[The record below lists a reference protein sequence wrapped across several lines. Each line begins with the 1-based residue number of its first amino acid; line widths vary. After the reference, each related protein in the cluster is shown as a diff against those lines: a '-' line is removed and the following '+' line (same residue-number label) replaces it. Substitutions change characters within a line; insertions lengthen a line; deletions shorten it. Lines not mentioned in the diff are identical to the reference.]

1 MTDVY
6 QAAAP
11 VEADVSAAQTPGM
24 DNSDLIASGISGHI
38 TSCWNKA
45 KFAKQKITE
54 RLLACERQ
62 RRGEYDPDK
71 AVDIAQTGG
80 SDIFMM
86 ITDVKCA
93 GAKSWIQDVMLQN
106 ARPFDLEPAREPDLP
121 PEVKLSIIDFVR
133 HEAEAY
139 VMAGQQLHPEA
150 FRTRMGEVHDQ
161 ILLKMRE
168 EGKITAE
175 RMANVISDQLNEGGF
190 HRAMQDYIDDFV
202 TYPTAI
208 MKGPSVRK
216 KKKLAWGPNFTPI
229 VSNDF
234 FREVE
239 RVSPY
244 DIFPSPNASD
254 VDDGYI
260 IQRHK
265 LTVKTLESMKDVP
278 GYSNNEID
286 QVLER
291 YAGKGFRYF
300 EYGDQQRD
308 NLEGKYHSRLYND
321 NIIEALEFWGPVMG
335 EMLIQWGM
343 KNVDPR
349 AVYEVNAWQIAGFT
363 IKVVLNPDPLGER
376 PYEIAS
382 WRNIPG
388 AFWGTALPE
397 VMKDVQIM
405 CNASARALANNMGIG
420 SGPQVE
426 VAVDRLA
433 DGEDLTQM
441 YPWKIWQT
449 TSDKTGGNQPGVRFF
464 MPEMKAAELM
474 GIYNQFAKQADE
486 VTGIPNYVYGGS
498 SGSGAGRTA
507 SGLSMLMDNAAKGIK
522 SAVSQVDRVVEMV
535 VKRFYIH
542 NMMYNP
548 DQYIKGDFKVIPR
561 GAMGLLAKEALQVRR
576 NEFLAATNN
585 PVDLNIV
592 GPEGRAY
599 LLREL
604 AKGLQMDTDKLVPT
618 VEAMRFKQKQIA
630 DAMAVVQQQQAQQPQ
645 LPAPVNPNEGG
656 GPPPVNTVQPQ
667 AYADGGEVSDSRDR
681 LSELEQ
687 QLAEVENEL
696 ASMGP

>member
-1 MTDVY
+1 MSDVY
-6 QAAAP
+6 QAQAP
-11 VEADVSAAQTPGM
+11 VQADVSAVQAEGM

-38 TSCWNKA
+38 TSCWSKA
-45 KFAKQKITE
+45 KFAKQRITE

-71 AVDIAQTGG
+71 ATEISQTGG
-80 SDIFMM
+80 SDIYMM
-86 ITDVKCA
+86 LTDVKCNA
-93 GAKSWIQDVMLQN
+93 AKSWIQDVMLQN
-106 ARPFDLEPAREPDLP
+106 QRPFDLSPSQEPDLP
-121 PEVKLSIIDFVR
+121 IEVKMSIIDFVR
-133 HEAEAY
+133 HEAEQY
-139 VMAGQQLHPEA
+139 VLAGQQLHPEA
-150 FRTRMGEVHDQ
+150 FRERMGEVHDQ
-161 ILLKMRE
+161 ILLQLRE
-168 EGKITAE
+168 EAKLTAE
-175 RMANVISDQLNEGGF
+175 RMAGVIADQLDEGGY
-190 HRAMQDYIDDFV
+190 HRSMIDFIDDYV

-208 MKGPSVRK
+208 FKGPSVRK
-216 KKKLAWGPNFTPI
+216 KQKLRWGPNFTPI
-229 VSNDF
+229 VSNEF

-244 DIFPSPNASD
+244 DMFPSPNASGI
-254 VDDGYI
+254 DDGYI

-265 LTVKTLESMKDVP
+265 LTVKTLESMKGVP
-278 GYSNNEID
+278 GYSNYEID

-335 EMLIQWGM
+335 EMLIDWGM
-343 KNVDPR
+343 TGVDPR
-349 AVYEVNAWQIAGFT
+349 KVYEVNAWQVGGFT
-363 IKVVLNPDPLGER
+363 IKVVLNPDPLGQR

-382 WRNIPG
+382 WRSIPG

-397 VMKDVQIM
+397 VMRDVQIM
-405 CNASARALANNMGIG
+405 CNASARSLANNMGIA

-433 DGEDLTQM
+433 DGEDVTQM

-449 TSDKTGGNQPGVRFF
+449 TSDKTGGGQPGVRFYS
-464 MPEMKAAELM
+464 PEMKAAELM

-486 VTGIPNYVYGGS
+486 VTGIPNYIYGSGS
-498 SGSGAGRTA
+498 GASGAGRTA

-522 SAVSQVDRVVEMV
+522 SAIMNIDKVVEMV
-535 VKRFYIH
+535 VTKFYIH

-548 DQYIKGDFKVIPR
+548 DPYIKGDFKIVPK
-561 GAMGLLAKEALQVRR
+561 GAMGLLAKEQIQVRR

-585 PVDLNIV
+585 PVDLQII

-604 AKGLQMDTDKLVPT
+604 AKGLNMDTDKLVPT
-618 VEAMRFKQKQIA
+618 VDAMKFKQQQ
-630 DAMAVVQQQQAQQPQ
+630 VQQAMNQLQQAQQPQ
-645 LPAPVNPNEGG
+645 QQIAGPAPTGPDG
-656 GPPPVNTVQPQ
+656 GPPPEQTNLVQPQ
-667 AYADGGEVSDSRDR
+667 QAI
-681 LSELEQ
+681 Q
-687 QLAEVENEL
+687 
-696 ASMGP
+696 

>member
-6 QAAAP
+6 QAISP
-11 VEADVSAAQTPGM
+11 VEADVSSAQTPGM
-24 DNSDLIASGISGHI
+24 DNSDMIASGISGHI
-38 TSCWNKA
+38 TSCWSKA
-45 KFAKQKITE
+45 KFAKQNITE

-71 AVDIAQTGG
+71 ATEIAQTGG

-93 GAKSWIQDVMLQN
+93 GAKAWIQDVMTQN
-106 ARPFDLEPAREPDLP
+106 SRPFDLEPAQEPMLP

-133 HEAEAY
+133 HEAEQY
-139 VMAGQQLHPEA
+139 VMQGQQLHPEA
-150 FRTRMGEVHDQ
+150 FRERMEEVHDQ
-161 ILLKMRE
+161 ILMKMRE
-168 EGKITAE
+168 EAKLTAE
-175 RMANVISDQLNEGGF
+175 RMSGVIQDQLEEGNF
-190 HRAMQDYIDDFV
+190 HRSMEDFIDDFV

-208 MKGPSVRK
+208 LKGPSVRK
-216 KKKLAWGPNFTPI
+216 KKKLQWGPNFTPI
-229 VSNDF
+229 VTNDF

-244 DIFPSPNASD
+244 DLFPSPNASN
-254 VDDGYI
+254 VDDGYL

-265 LTVKTLESMKDVP
+265 LTVKTLESMKGVP
-278 GYSNNEID
+278 GYSNSDID

-343 KNVDPR
+343 TNVDPLG
-349 AVYEVNAWQIAGFT
+349 VYEVNAWQVAGFT
-363 IKVVLNPDPLGER
+363 IKCVINPDPLGQR

-382 WRNIPG
+382 WRSIPG

-405 CNASARALANNMGIG
+405 CNSSARALGNNMGIG

-486 VTGIPNYVYGGS
+486 VTGIPNYIYGGGS
-498 SGSGAGRTA
+498 GGSGAGRTA

-522 SAVSQVDRVVEMV
+522 SAIGQVDKVVQMV
-535 VKRFYIH
+535 VNRFYIH

-548 DQYIKGDFKVIPR
+548 DPYIKGDFKVVAK
-561 GAMGLLAKEALQVRR
+561 GAMGLLAQEAIQVRR
-576 NEFLAATNN
+576 NEFLASTNN
-585 PVDLNIV
+585 PVDMQIV
-592 GPEGRAY
+592 GVEGRAY
-599 LLREL
+599 LLREI

-618 VEAMRFKQKQIA
+618 VEALKFKQEQIQQ
-630 DAMAVVQQQQAQQPQ
+630 AMAAMQSQQQQQ
-645 LPAPVNPNEGG
+645 LPAPSGNG

-667 AYADGGEVSDSRDR
+667 QAT
-681 LSELEQ
+681 Q
-687 QLAEVENEL
+687 
-696 ASMGP
+696 

>member
-11 VEADVSAAQTPGM
+11 VEADVSAAQTPGV
-24 DNSDLIASGISGHI
+24 DNSDMIASGISGHI

-54 RLLACERQ
+54 RLLSCERQ

-106 ARPFDLEPAREPDLP
+106 SRPFDLEPAREPELP

-150 FRTRMGEVHDQ
+150 FRTRMGEVHDE
-161 ILLKMRE
+161 ILIRIRE
-168 EGKITAE
+168 EAKLTAE
-175 RMANVISDQLNEGGF
+175 RMANVIDDQLNEGGF
-190 HRAMQDYIDDFV
+190 HRSMQDFIDDFV
-202 TYPTAI
+202 TYPTAVL
-208 MKGPSVRK
+208 KGPSVRK
-216 KKKLAWGPNFTPI
+216 KKKLQWGPNFVPI
-229 VSNDF
+229 VTNDF

-254 VDDGYI
+254 VDDGYL

-278 GYSNNEID
+278 GYSNHEID

-522 SAVSQVDRVVEMV
+522 SAVSQVDKVVEMV
-535 VKRFYIH
+535 VRRFYIH

-561 GAMGLLAKEALQVRR
+561 GAMGLLAREAIQVRR

-630 DAMAVVQQQQAQQPQ
+630 DAIAVVQQQPQQQQQ
-645 LPAPVNPNEGG
+645 LAAPAPEGAAPE

-667 AYADGGEVSDSRDR
+667 QAI
-681 LSELEQ
+681 Q
-687 QLAEVENEL
+687 
-696 ASMGP
+696 

>member
-6 QAAAP
+6 QAVAP

-24 DNSDLIASGISGHI
+24 ENSDMIASGISGHI

-45 KFAKQKITE
+45 KFAKQQITE
-54 RLLACERQ
+54 RLLSCERQ

-80 SDIFMM
+80 SDIYMM

-106 ARPFDLEPAREPDLP
+106 SRPFDLEPAREPELP
-121 PEVKLSIIDFVR
+121 PEIKLSIIDFVR

-150 FRTRMGEVHDQ
+150 FRARMGEVHDQ

-168 EGKITAE
+168 EAKMTAE
-175 RMANVISDQLNEGGF
+175 RMSNVISDQLNEGGF
-190 HRAMQDYIDDFV
+190 HRSMQDFIDDFV

-208 MKGPSVRK
+208 LKGPSVRK
-216 KKKLAWGPNFTPI
+216 KKKLRWGPNFTPM
-229 VSNDF
+229 VTNDF

-244 DIFPSPNASD
+244 DIFPGPNASD
-254 VDDGYI
+254 VDDSYL

-265 LTVKTLESMKDVP
+265 LTVKTLESLKDVP
-278 GYSNNEID
+278 GYSNFEID

-343 KNVDPR
+343 KGVDPR
-349 AVYEVNAWQIAGFT
+349 GVYEVNAWQIAGFT

-397 VMKDVQIM
+397 VMKDVQMM

-486 VTGIPNYVYGGS
+486 VTGIPNYIYGGS
-498 SGSGAGRTA
+498 GGSGAGRTA

-535 VKRFYIH
+535 VKRFYVH

-548 DQYIKGDFKVIPR
+548 DHYIKGDFKVVPK

-585 PVDLNIV
+585 PIDMQIV

-630 DAMAVVQQQQAQQPQ
+630 DAMAVVQQQQPQQAQ
-645 LPAPVNPNEGG
+645 LPAPVNPADNG

-667 AYADGGEVSDSRDR
+667 AYADGGEVSSSRDR
-681 LSELEQ
+681 LTELEQ
-687 QLAEVENEL
+687 QLASVENEL